1 MLILNEKK
9 ESMAFLNGNPYESL
23 QRCVRHWLST
33 KCKYAVEM
41 DFLKLSILI
50 FGALSSLSLNLKA
63 PPQLDDLPFE

>member
-23 QRCVRHWLST
+23 QRCVRHLLST

-41 DFLKLSILI
+41 DFLK
-50 FGALSSLSLNLKA
+50 
-63 PPQLDDLPFE
+63 